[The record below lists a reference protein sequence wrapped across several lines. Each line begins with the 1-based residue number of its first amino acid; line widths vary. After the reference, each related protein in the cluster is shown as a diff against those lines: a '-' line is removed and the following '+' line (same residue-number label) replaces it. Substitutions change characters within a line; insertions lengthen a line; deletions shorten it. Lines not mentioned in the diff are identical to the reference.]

1 MLPESRP
8 SDRRGRSWRRTATQG
23 QSVARSGITPS
34 GIAVGVRR
42 GVPAYQV
49 HLVLALVGGE
59 QEVGIHRQTA
69 VRIGIELDAAEVV
82 FQDGALSR
90 PLGVEPGP

>member
-1 MLPESRP
+1 M
-8 SDRRGRSWRRTATQG
+8 
-23 QSVARSGITPS
+23 
-34 GIAVGVRR
+34 
-42 GVPAYQV
+42 